1 MLSKNLF
8 GYFQKWRTVTRC
20 HKAYLVTKLND
31 RVVRHYKAYMESYF
45 INWKALKDRTMRGK
59 RGRIV
64 SELEGHYDEIH
75 REVVANDKK
84 LREAWAALRTEQRK
98 KMATTVKKFTSRQLG
113 VAWAKWFAA
122 MQLQRLKE
130 NRAGMILM
138 FMR

>member
-1 MLSKNLF
+1 M
-8 GYFQKWRTVTRC
+8 
-20 HKAYLVTKLND
+20 VTKLND

-45 INWKALKDRTMRGK
+45 INWKALKDRTMRGR

-84 LREAWAALRTEQRK
+84 LREAWAALRTDQRK

-130 NRAGMILM
+130 NRAGMIVM